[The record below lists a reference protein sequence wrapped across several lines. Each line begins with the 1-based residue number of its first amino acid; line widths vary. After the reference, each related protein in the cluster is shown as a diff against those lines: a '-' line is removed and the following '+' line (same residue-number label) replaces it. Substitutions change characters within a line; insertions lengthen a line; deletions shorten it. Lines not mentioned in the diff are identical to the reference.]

1 MAGED
6 PSPFVRVM
14 GDRKDDPHRIF
25 GFTLSALVASA
36 VIAIN
41 VVSLTTNGFWPA

>member
-1 MAGED
+1 MD
-6 PSPFVRVM
+6 PPGMVNQIFGNRTTE
-14 GDRKDDPHRIF
+14 PHRIF

-41 VVSLTTNGFWPA
+41 VVSLSTNGFWPS